1 MVAVGRENIPQTRVL
16 DTPSKVAKQVI
27 HIAETSSDLSIV
39 SLIGGLQLIYSNFPD
54 SYKIILDKYKKGE
67 CKGIRWVTN
76 VEEESVEILKKFL
89 NLGIQIKHVKN
100 LPPMNFAVGD
110 KEVNTTIEK
119 MEGGKMIQSLITS
132 NEPTYITYF
141 YSIFEQL
148 WNKGIDAQDR
158 IRNIEE
164 GRADETNIEIIP
176 NPKNGIDNAWKIL
189 RSAKKE
195 ILIVCST
202 SNAFRRQ
209 LQMGGLELLKEIL
222 KNNNANVRILVP
234 ADADASST
242 IKELAISYPRIDIR
256 SLEEALQ
263 TCITIVMVDRKEC
276 VIVEAKDDTKDSS
289 YDAAGISTYSN
300 SKTFVSSYVSIF
312 ESLWNQTEL
321 YEQLKKSNAQLTNL
335 YKQVVATNEQ
345 MKINSNVQNE
355 FINIAA
361 HELRAP
367 IQPILGLAEVL
378 RDKEQQENTEQKHT
392 ENNDVLLNVIIRNAK
407 KLRQLTENILDIT
420 KIENNSME
428 LNKEEFILS
437 RTVLD
442 SFTDFSNQISKEQ
455 KENVKL
461 ILALDEGDVL
471 VVADKHRVNQ
481 VISNLL
487 NNAIKFTEQGDITI
501 STEKKEKYGKEV
513 IVKVKD
519 TGSGIDPDIMSRLF
533 TKFATKSHTGTG
545 LGLFISKIIVEAHG
559 GRMWAEN
566 NPEGKELH
574 LVLVFHLIEQRMNLL
589 CLHQFLPH
597 KPLTVVVKTHI
608 QVIVGPG

>member
-566 NPEGKELH
+566 NPGKGAS
-574 LVLVFHLIEQRMNLL
+574 FS
-589 CLHQFLPH
+589 FSLP
-597 KPLTVVVKTHI
+597 LD
-608 QVIVGPG
+608 